1 MALVVISSAWQV
13 VLDPSRPPRFSFY
26 PLALGHVRQ
35 GDFPARHVPRVLTMF
50 EHLIEQPNVLFAAW
64 RRFGVYL
71 FEGPIS
77 IGDIDKLEMT
87 SSQFFPEV
95 PGQDRRMRRHLPERR
110 QDDERAAGTH
120 EKDASKRW
128 ESRRLASATVILAT
142 DLVGS
147 MQRSVLTGL
156 QLITRPPHPTK
167 VFPKVDEA
175 ILWLA
180 PYLAEACGIDATY
193 PKVMAGIHEMSQR
206 FESRTVKRQPRR
218 ARS

>member
-1 MALVVISSAWQV
+1 
-13 VLDPSRPPRFSFY
+13 
-26 PLALGHVRQ
+26 
-35 GDFPARHVPRVLTMF
+35 MF

-77 IGDIDKLEMT
+77 IGDIDRIET
-87 SSQFFPEV
+87 TGSQFFRKT
-95 PGQDRRMRRHLPERR
+95 PGKIVEIAVIFPSDARMTSE
-110 QDDERAAGTH
+110 QRAHMGKTL
-120 EKDASKRW
+120 KRW
-128 ESRRLASATVILAT
+128 ESRRLATATVILAT

-167 VFPKVDEA
+167 VFPKIDEA

-180 PYLAEACGIDATY
+180 PYIAEACGIDATY
-193 PKVMAGIHEMSQR
+193 PKVMAGIHDATSRFASRSEKAPASSQV
-206 FESRTVKRQPRR
+206 TT
-218 ARS
+218 